1 MILDTL
7 EVARIFHVLAV
18 VIWIGGVAFVT
29 AIVLPVAAQLRN
41 AEDRAAI
48 FERIERRFAWIARGA
63 TLVVGLSGFYMV
75 AGFHIWE
82 RFAQPSFWWMHAM
95 VALWA
100 MFAILLFVIEPFWL
114 HRRFARWMRQDSD
127 HAFKS
132 IRLAH
137 WVLLL
142 ASLATI
148 GAAVAG
154 AHGYLPN

>member
-1 MILDTL
+1 MILDGL
-7 EVARIFHVLAV
+7 GIARIFHLLAV

-29 AIVLPVAAQLRN
+29 AVVLPAATQLPN
-41 AEDRAAI
+41 SQDRAAM

-63 TLVVGLSGFYMV
+63 TLVVGFSGFYMV
-75 AGFHIWE
+75 AGFHIWD

-100 MFAILLFVIEPFWL
+100 LFTALLFVAEPFWL
-114 HRRFARWMRQDSD
+114 HRRFANRMRQDSD
-127 HAFKS
+127 RTFRS
-132 IRLAH
+132 ICVAH

-142 ASLATI
+142 LSLATI

-154 AHGYLPN
+154 VHGYLPN